1 MCRFEAGSFAG
12 SIERVITVGKGE
24 KKAESAE
31 VSSAGEPSCPC
42 RLPPLLFEQMFE
54 YPQPQIEPISQPTG
68 QAEIALFDGEP
79 VEFTYRGRRYRI
91 HLVLSR
97 WREAG
102 GWWNRASDG
111 NYRPD
116 DGARALWRVEA
127 APIGVM
133 TTFEIE
139 RIDRADLTAE
149 EAANGFLWR
158 IRPSSRPSS
167 HSRSQS
173 SSQSSFQAERTEYTS
188 DAS

>member
-1 MCRFEAGSFAG
+1 
-12 SIERVITVGKGE
+12 
-24 KKAESAE
+24 
-31 VSSAGEPSCPC
+31 
-42 RLPPLLFEQMFE
+42 MFE
-54 YPQPQIEPISQPTG
+54 NSQPRIEPLAKPVG
-68 QAEIALFDGEP
+68 QAEISLFDGEP
-79 VEFTYRGRRYRI
+79 IEFTYRGRRYRI
-91 HLVLSR
+91 YAVLSR

-127 APIGVM
+127 APLGAM

-139 RIDRADLTAE
+139 RIDQADLTIE

-167 HSRSQS
+167 HPSTQADRS
-173 SSQSSFQAERTEYTS
+173 EYTS

>member
-1 MCRFEAGSFAG
+1 
-12 SIERVITVGKGE
+12 
-24 KKAESAE
+24 
-31 VSSAGEPSCPC
+31 
-42 RLPPLLFEQMFE
+42 
-54 YPQPQIEPISQPTG
+54 
-68 QAEIALFDGEP
+68 
-79 VEFTYRGRRYRI
+79 
-91 HLVLSR
+91 
-97 WREAG
+97 
-102 GWWNRASDG
+102 
-111 NYRPD
+111 
-116 DGARALWRVEA
+116 A